1 MKFTGER
8 YIPTEQGKI
17 RLEHYHRYTITLDAV
32 KEKDVLDVA
41 CGEGYGSFLMAD
53 VARSV
58 AGVDISNEVIDHAS
72 ATYKKPNLVFYQ
84 GSAINLNFADA
95 SFDVVVSFETIE
107 HLAEQTQMLAEIKR
121 VLRPDGLL
129 VISSPN
135 RPIYSEESGE
145 HNEFHVKELD
155 FNEFDELLKT
165 QFSNIQ
171 YFGQRMLMGSVIQAL
186 EGGQSSFR
194 VWHDDGNDL
203 KPNSGHLTEPVY
215 FVALCRTGN
224 VDLPNIDMSFLY
236 PDKLD
241 LIKHYVGFAKWAQTL
256 DGVIAMRDAQVIDL
270 NAQIVERD
278 TQIAD
283 RDTQIADRDTQI
295 ADRDTQIAD
304 RDTQIADRDTRIAKL
319 KTQINGQVADLSAQI
334 AEYDAKNS
342 ILSIEIERVS
352 LWGKYLQ
359 ELLDK
364 RDEQITHLSHAVV
377 ERDQRIADM
386 SNSSSWRITRP
397 LRGSK
402 RFTKFIIKRC
412 LQLTRHIYQSLPLSN
427 QTKVAHRNT
436 LANYFPRLLLVS
448 GSQITTIPVSE
459 QLNNQPTHE
468 CLSESHSI
476 TIPNLTP
483 PILEREILESFDSFA
498 DFAKTIHLSVSDAP
512 LVSVI
517 IPVYGKIE
525 YTLYC
530 LASIASNPPQASF
543 EVIVIDDCSPDNSVE
558 VLDNIQ
564 GIHLIQN
571 KQNQGFI
578 RSCNAGAKAAQGEY
592 LYFLNN
598 DTEVT
603 QGWMD
608 ELLRTFQEFPGT
620 GLTGSK
626 LIYPDGRLQ
635 EAGGIIWQD
644 GSAWNFGHSQDPLLP
659 VYNYAREV
667 DYCSGA
673 SIMVPKTLFD
683 GLGGFDEYYLPAYCE
698 DSDLALKIRD
708 KGYRVIYQ
716 PMSTVIHYE
725 GITSGTDTSQGT
737 KAYQI
742 ANTKKLYERWKDRL
756 RTHQLPGMDVDN
768 AKDRRATYRVLV
780 LDHCTPTPDQDAGS
794 VTVFN
799 SMLLLREMGFQVTFI
814 PENNF
819 LYLPDY
825 TTALQRSGIEVLYLP
840 YVTSIEQHL
849 EERGDRYDLV
859 FLFRPDVIKCHLE
872 TIHKFC
878 HKAKVLY
885 HTVDL
890 HFLRMSREAELQSDE
905 AKQKAADEM
914 KQKELSVIRASDA
927 SIVHSTAELELLQPE
942 LPDAKL
948 HVFPLI
954 MNVHGTNK
962 TFSDRQDIV
971 FVGGYQHT
979 PNVDAVQ
986 YFVLDIMP
994 LIRQRLPNVRF
1005 YAIGS
1010 KVPDEI
1016 QALASKD
1023 VIITGFVEDLVPLL
1037 DKMRI
1042 SVAPL
1047 RYGAGI
1053 KGKIGSAMAVGLP
1066 VVATPL
1072 AAEGMSLTDGENIL
1086 VADGAEAFADAIV
1099 KLYQDESLWNR
1110 LSQNGL
1116 VFADQAWGAK
1126 AAYGIL
1132 TQIVSNL
1139 GIKPV
1144 NTSYPLSL
1152 YSELNKV
1159 KNNLQTLEPIASAK
1173 NRAEFEHA
1181 LQHNTIKQISSI
1193 EQQLVKSSQSTKAF
1207 TVDGYCVPCNK
1218 KVALLVDMQSG
1229 GQQQNDGWL
1238 PNWRERL
1245 ECPSCGMNN
1254 RQRLIA
1260 TLVNQTLSGKQG
1272 QHVYFME
1279 QVTPIYQ
1286 WAINT
1291 FKNDVINGSEYL
1303 GHQYESGAIIESIRH
1318 EDIEN
1323 LSFSNESLDLI
1334 VSNDVFEHVPTPAKA
1349 FAECA
1354 RALKAGGIMLATIP
1368 FYSNRDESVTRAKF
1382 VNGQLEHIL
1391 PPAYHG
1397 NPVSAEGALVFTDF
1411 GWDMVETMQKAG
1423 FSNVCVEVYASVE
1436 YGHLGGGQL
1445 IFRAIKSKKQIS
1457 DTSDAMNEEYTRKIQ
1472 QELTIF
1478 ENRANVHDLP
1488 NIYHYWSNKYLF
1500 PLLEEAGYSAIDDF
1514 FSSNL
1519 LVAKNRTGSSIA
1531 RFVSIGAGNCDMEVS
1546 IAKNLIN
1553 AGCRTFILEC
1563 LEINPAMLERGK
1575 EIARENGVIDNMRF
1589 VEADFNT
1596 WVAND
1601 KYDGVMANQSLHHVT
1616 ELEHLFDQINSA
1628 LQANG
1633 SFVINDIIG
1642 RNGHQYWPEAL
1653 EIVNQFWKE
1662 LPENYKFNVILNRL
1676 EEEYDNWD
1684 CSTEGFEGIRAQ
1696 DILPLLLRQFQ
1707 CEKFVTFGNLINV
1720 FVDRCFGHHFNPE
1733 SEWDRDFIDRV
1744 HAEDVT
1750 GFKNGT
1756 LTPTHML
1763 AVFVKTLNYTPYYA
1777 NGIDPV
1783 SAVRKP

>member
-17 RLEHYHRYTITLDAV
+17 RLEHYHRYTITLDVV

-53 VARSV
+53 IARSV
-58 AGVDISNEVIDHAS
+58 AGVDISSEVIEHAS
-72 ATYKKPNLVFYQ
+72 ATYQKPNLAFYQ

-107 HLAEQTQMLAEIKR
+107 HLVEQTQMLAEIKR

-165 QFSNIQ
+165 QFPSIQ

-256 DGVIAMRDAQVIDL
+256 DDLVTVRDAQVVNLNAQIAERDAKVVDLNAQIAERDAQIIDL

-278 TQIAD
+278 
-283 RDTQIADRDTQI
+283 
-295 ADRDTQIAD
+295 
-304 RDTQIADRDTRIAKL
+304 
-319 KTQINGQVADLSAQI
+319 
-334 AEYDAKNS
+334 AKNS
-342 ILSIEIERVS
+342 VLSIEIERVS
-352 LWGKYLQ
+352 LWGRSLQ

-364 RDEQITHLSHAVV
+364 RDKQIEHLSHAVI
-377 ERDQRIADM
+377 ERDKRIADM
-386 SNSSSWRITRP
+386 SNSSSWLITRP

-412 LQLTRHIYQSLPLSN
+412 LQLTRHIYQSLPLSD

-448 GSQITTIPVSE
+448 GSHITTTPVSE
-459 QLNNQPTHE
+459 QLNNQTTHE
-468 CLSESHSI
+468 CLSESHL

-483 PILEREILESFDSFA
+483 PILKREILEQFDSFA
-498 DFAKTIHLSVSDAP
+498 DFAKTIHLSVSDNP

-530 LASIASNPPQASF
+530 LASIASNPPQAAF
-543 EVIVIDDCSPDNSVE
+543 ELIIIDDCSPDNSIE
-558 VLDNIQ
+558 VLGNIK
-564 GIHLIQN
+564 GIRLIQN
-571 KQNQGFI
+571 EQNQGFI

-620 GLTGSK
+620 GLAGSK

-644 GSAWNFGHSQDPLLP
+644 GSAWNFGHSQDPLFP
-659 VYNYAREV
+659 IYNYAREV

-673 SIMVPKTLFD
+673 SIMVPKILFD
-683 GLGGFDEYYLPAYCE
+683 ELGGFDEYYLPAYCE

-708 KGYRVIYQ
+708 QGYRVIYQ
-716 PMSTVIHYE
+716 PMSTIIHYE

-742 ANTKKLYERWKDRL
+742 ENTKKLYERWKDRL

-825 TTALQRSGIEVLYLP
+825 TTALQRIGVEVLYAP
-840 YVTSIEQHL
+840 YITSVEMHIKEF
-849 EERGDRYDLV
+849 GSRYDLA
-859 FLFRPDVIKCHLE
+859 LLSRPMVVEFHLMAIRKYCLKIK
-872 TIHKFC
+872 I
-878 HKAKVLY
+878 LY
-885 HTVDL
+885 YTHDL
-890 HFLRMSREAELQSDE
+890 HFLRMSREAELFEDQR
-905 AKQKAADEM
+905 KQVAADEM
-914 KQKELSVIRASDA
+914 KQREFNAILMCDA
-927 SIVHSTAELELLQPE
+927 SIVVTENELELLRPE
-942 LPDAKL
+942 FPEKNIYVL
-948 HVFPLI
+948 PLI
-954 MNVHGTNK
+954 LNIPGTEK
-962 TFSDRQDIV
+962 SFADRRDIV

-986 YFVLDIMP
+986 YFVAEVMP
-994 LIRQRLPNVRF
+994 LIRKQLPGSCF
-1005 YAIGS
+1005 YVVGS
-1010 KVPDEI
+1010 KPPSEI
-1016 QALASKD
+1016 KALASED
-1023 VIITGFVEDLVPLL
+1023 VVITGFVEDLTPLL

-1053 KGKIGSAMAVGLP
+1053 KGKIGTAMAVGLP

-1072 AAEGMSLTDGENIL
+1072 AVEGMSLTSGENIL
-1086 VADGAEAFADAIV
+1086 VADGAEAFADTIV
-1099 KLYQDESLWNR
+1099 SLYQDKTLWNR
-1110 LSQNGL
+1110 ISQNS
-1116 VFADQAWGAK
+1116 VTFADKAWGAES
-1126 AAYGIL
+1126 AYRIL
-1132 TQIVSNL
+1132 SEIIADL
-1139 GIKPV
+1139 GI
-1144 NTSYPLSL
+1144 NATRGTYPLSL
-1152 YSELNKV
+1152 YSELNKTGV
-1159 KNNLQTLEPIASAK
+1159 KLTNIQTLESIASVR
-1173 NRAEFEHA
+1173 NQGEFTQL
-1181 LQHNTIKQISSI
+1181 LQSDLLKQIRSI
-1193 EQQLVKSSQSTKAF
+1193 EQSLLDTASSETF
-1207 TVDGYCVPCNK
+1207 TVNGYCVPCSK
-1218 KVALLVDMQSG
+1218 KVSFLVDMQAG
-1229 GQQQNDGWL
+1229 GQRQGNSWL

-1245 ECPSCGMNN
+1245 ECPLCKMNN

-1260 TLVNQTLSGKQG
+1260 TLVKQILSAKQM
-1272 QHVYFME
+1272 QHIYFME
-1279 QVTPIYQ
+1279 QVTSIYN
-1286 WAINT
+1286 WAITT
-1291 FKNDVINGSEYL
+1291 FKNHHIVGSEYL
-1303 GHQYESGAIIESIRH
+1303 GYEYEAGAVINGIRH
-1318 EDIEN
+1318 EDVEN
-1323 LSFSNESLDLI
+1323 LSFADNSLDLI
-1334 VSNDVFEHVPTPAKA
+1334 VSNDVFEHVPNPAKA
-1349 FAECA
+1349 FAECV
-1354 RALKAGGIMLATIP
+1354 RVLKTGGVMLATIP
-1368 FYSNRDESVTRAKF
+1368 FHSDNEKSITRAKL

-1397 NPVSAEGALVFTDF
+1397 NPVSTDGSLVFTDF
-1411 GWDMVETMQKAG
+1411 SWDILQEMQIAG
-1423 FSNVCVEVYASVE
+1423 FSNVGIEAYSSVE

-1445 IFRAIKSKKQIS
+1445 VFRCTKLDRQLASTDIN
-1457 DTSDAMNEEYTRKIQ
+1457 DTYQKKIQ
-1472 QELTIF
+1472 QELAAY
-1478 ENRANVHDLP
+1478 ENMVNVHELP
-1488 NIYHYWSNKYLF
+1488 AIFHYWTNKYLSPIF
-1500 PLLEEAGYSAIDDF
+1500 KEAGFSTIEEF
-1514 FSSNL
+1514 FASNL
-1519 LVAKNRTGSSIA
+1519 LTAKNRVNTGTMTN
-1531 RFVSIGAGNCDMEVS
+1531 FVSVGAGNCDLEVS
-1546 IAKNLIN
+1546 VAKNLIS
-1553 AGCRTFILEC
+1553 AGFNDFVLEC
-1563 LEINPAMLERGK
+1563 LEINPSMLQRGK
-1575 EIARENGVIDNMRF
+1575 KIAQENGVLSNMCF

-1596 WVAND
+1596 WVASK
-1601 KYDGVMANQSLHHVT
+1601 KYDGIMANQSLHHVS
-1616 ELEHLFDQINSA
+1616 ELEYLFDQINNA
-1628 LQANG
+1628 LHANG
-1633 SFVINDIIG
+1633 SFVISDIIG
-1642 RNGHQYWPEAL
+1642 RNGHQRWPESL
-1653 EIVNQFWKE
+1653 EIVNKFWKE
-1662 LPENYKFNVILNRL
+1662 LPENYKFNVLLNRL
-1676 EEEYDNWD
+1676 ETEYDNWD
-1684 CSTEGFEGIRAQ
+1684 CSKEGFEGIRAQ
-1696 DILPLLLRQFQ
+1696 DVLPLLLERFQ
-1707 CEKFVTFGNLINV
+1707 CEKFVGFGNAIDI
-1720 FVDRCFGHHFNPE
+1720 FVDRCFGHNFNPE

-1744 HAEDVT
+1744 HAEDDA
-1750 GFKNGT
+1750 GLKSGK
-1756 LTPTHML
+1756 LTPTHMM
-1763 AVFVKTLNYTPYYA
+1763 AVFVKTLNCSPYYSQ
-1777 NGIDPV
+1777 GIDPV
-1783 SAVRKP
+1783 NVIRRS